1 MRRAGSPA
9 QPGRRNH
16 DGVASLL
23 TRAAQS
29 SAGAYLLVDPFLA
42 TWRQAR
48 DRLRIPVSN
57 DVTVVKVGYAG
68 ITDDHCPHLIRW
80 KSTDDTW
87 LRHSMMLADE
97 EQADGGQESVKGL
110 MISGWLFS
118 DEAPAT
124 IAHHLARISTLR
136 HPKAGRC
143 YLRWADRR
151 VLEWMWPSFSSC
163 QRRRLLGPIN
173 AWYTLNRRG
182 GLIEYQTPKEEREPE
197 EHFLPPL
204 TMEQWRRAEQGQLVQ
219 TLLRGWAGGNTEAL
233 PEDYLLQ
240 AGNAIQGALTL
251 DLSRQRDVLLLAGY
265 TLQVH
270 PRLAEHPSVI
280 EVVQRSRKTGV
291 PLQAALQEIEDP
303 SGWERIRK
311 ELSEHAPRQGAAID
325 RRESAT

>member
-110 MISGWLFS
+110 MISGWLF
-118 DEAPAT
+118 PM
-124 IAHHLARISTLR
+124 R
-136 HPKAGRC
+136 HPPPSPTILPGFPRC
-143 YLRWADRR
+143 A
-151 VLEWMWPSFSSC
+151 
-163 QRRRLLGPIN
+163 
-173 AWYTLNRRG
+173 
-182 GLIEYQTPKEEREPE
+182 
-197 EHFLPPL
+197 
-204 TMEQWRRAEQGQLVQ
+204 
-219 TLLRGWAGGNTEAL
+219 
-233 PEDYLLQ
+233 
-240 AGNAIQGALTL
+240 
-251 DLSRQRDVLLLAGY
+251 
-265 TLQVH
+265 
-270 PRLAEHPSVI
+270 
-280 EVVQRSRKTGV
+280 
-291 PLQAALQEIEDP
+291 
-303 SGWERIRK
+303 IRK
-311 ELSEHAPRQGAAID
+311 RAGVICGGRID
-325 RRESAT
+325 GCWSGCGPVFPPVSVADCWARSTPGTP